1 MDKQLAHQLSELK
14 TQLAAITAAIER
26 IDQKVH
32 QPEPEPQIPLW
43 VKLAGDDTVPLSKVF
58 AATKVWDQDDFD
70 EWTQNWNKTKPERVR
85 LLREALS
92 TWEAEISSRQP
103 PIITVKVNSVDAAE
117 NIVRTIREY
126 KDFQTQFVYH
136 VRDYDRST
144 LDALC
149 ATDTSTD
156 FRTYYDWINRLLSS
170 VAQMKPTCENDQT
183 DGRCELFAQ
192 SGWVLNSLLSAIDTD
207 IIPPLMMIDPD
218 SFDSKAAPPDA
229 QTKHKKRVLNIY
241 KEDLRRAFEYIQQ
254 APQL

>member
-1 MDKQLAHQLSELK
+1 MDKQLAQQLSELK

-32 QPEPEPQIPLW
+32 EPEPEPQIPLW
-43 VKLAGDDTVPLSKVF
+43 VKLAGDDSVPLSKVF
-58 AATKVWDQDDFD
+58 AASKVWDQDDFD

-85 LLREALS
+85 LLREALA

-103 PIITVKVNSVDAAE
+103 PTINVKVNSVDAAE
-117 NIVRTIREY
+117 NIVRTIREFQ
-126 KDFQTQFVYH
+126 DFQTQFVDH

-156 FRTYYDWINRLLSS
+156 FRTYYDWINRLLNS
-170 VAQMKPTCENDQT
+170 VAVFKHKT
-183 DGRCELFAQ
+183 DEANGTHELYSQ
-192 SGWVLNSLLSAIDTD
+192 YVWVLNSLLSSIDTD
-207 IIPPLMMIDPD
+207 VITPLMMIDPD

-241 KEDLRRAFEYIQQ
+241 KEDLRRAFEYLHSSSAQ
-254 APQL
+254 